1 MLPASEFHDT
11 ASAQQPHLTAHP
23 PGTSLMLRVTF
34 FAIPNQMEIKRTEVH
49 YFVRK
54 PRWENNEFT
63 RSIAANS
70 GHSNAELDI
79 RSGTLAQIV
88 GHTHLEKYR
97 YLERPG
103 VFQQAALRTRER
115 FPLAYPLPPSEFR
128 VAT

>member
-1 MLPASEFHDT
+1 QPSEFSRHRQSTVTSADGHLPDT
-11 ASAQQPHLTAHP
+11 SL
-23 PGTSLMLRVTF
+23 LMLRVTF

-79 RSGTLAQIV
+79 RSGTLAS
-88 GHTHLEKYR
+88 TAR
-97 YLERPG
+97 RPRL
-103 VFQQAALRTRER
+103 ALRISAESV
-115 FPLAYPLPPSEFR
+115 LDLC
-128 VAT
+128 

>member
-1 MLPASEFHDT
+1 
-11 ASAQQPHLTAHP
+11 
-23 PGTSLMLRVTF
+23 MLRVTF

-103 VFQQAALRTRER
+103 VFQQAALRTPER
-115 FPLAYPLPPSEFR
+115 LPLAYSLRRFQFR